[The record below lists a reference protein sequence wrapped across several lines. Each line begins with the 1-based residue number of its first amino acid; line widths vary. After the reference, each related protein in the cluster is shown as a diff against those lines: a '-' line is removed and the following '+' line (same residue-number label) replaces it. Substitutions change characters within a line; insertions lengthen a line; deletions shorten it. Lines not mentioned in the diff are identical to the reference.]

1 MWRGVCPAVRGAV
14 KQVVRSMAEER
25 RSVIE
30 EERPSVKGGHA
41 SAAQAGSVEE
51 LSASAFQKYLHGM
64 DYPGGKQ
71 DLISLARKNNA
82 PDAVI
87 QVLEMF
93 SDKTFHSAADVSQ
106 EFGRVK

>member
-1 MWRGVCPAVRGAV
+1 MGQACPAVRDAV

-25 RSVIE
+25 
-30 EERPSVKGGHA
+30 PSVKGGLA
-41 SAAQAGSVEE
+41 SAAQAASVEK
-51 LSASAFQKYLHGM
+51 LSASAFQKYLGGI
-64 DYPGGKQ
+64 DYPAGKQ
-71 DLISLARKNNA
+71 DLISHARKHDA

-93 SDKTFHSAADVSQ
+93 EDKTYQSAADVSK

>member
-1 MWRGVCPAVRGAV
+1 MRDAV
-14 KQVVRSMAEER
+14 KKKVVRVMA
-25 RSVIE
+25 
-30 EERPSVKGGHA
+30 EERPSVRGGQA

-51 LSASAFQKYLHGM
+51 LSASAFQKYLGGM
-64 DYPGGKQ
+64 DYPAGKKE
-71 DLISLARKNNA
+71 LLEHARKNNA

-93 SDKTFHSAADVSQ
+93 GDQTFRSAAEVSQ

>member
-1 MWRGVCPAVRGAV
+1 MCPAVRDAV
-14 KQVVRSMAEER
+14 NKVVRSMAEER

-30 EERPSVKGGHA
+30 EERPSVRGGHA

-51 LSASAFQKYLHGM
+51 LSASAFQSYLHGM
-64 DYPGGKQ
+64 DYPGKKQ
-71 DLISLARKNNA
+71 DLINLARKNNA

-93 SDKTFHSAADVSQ
+93 SDDKTFQSAADVSQ